1 MSAHA
6 PGRPLSAI
14 CSRFGYR
21 PPVHLPWKLS
31 FDLEIPGRS
40 PDDVRELCVRRGF
53 HFSGLRMRISGDRLR
68 ARYVMDEAASAPLL
82 KAGLLPTS
90 TGTRV
95 VGQVHLAAP
104 IINTVMYVG
113 FGLLLGLGLVVAGIA
128 THAWQAVAL
137 GTPLVLL
144 CGWFSI
150 DMVRIIDCLEGYRI
164 AFERALLEA
173 FAGK

>member
-1 MSAHA
+1 M
-6 PGRPLSAI
+6 
-14 CSRFGYR
+14 
-21 PPVHLPWKLS
+21 HLTWKLN

-40 PDDVRELCVRRGF
+40 PDDVRELCMRRGF
-53 HFSGLRMRISGDRLR
+53 RFSGLRMRISGDHLR

-82 KAGLLPTS
+82 NAGLLPTS

-95 VGQVHLAAP
+95 VGQVHLVAP
-104 IINTVMYVG
+104 IINTIMYLG
-113 FGLLLGLGLVVAGIA
+113 FGLLMGLGVVVAGIA
-128 THAWQAVAL
+128 THAWQAVAI

-150 DMVRIIDCLEGYRI
+150 DAVRNIDGLEGYRI

-173 FAGK
+173 FAQK